1 MKLVIRIECD
11 SWPSHPEEVY
21 VSLENQL
28 VAGNAEDALKGEERM
43 SHVIENPQIQDEVEL
58 AYPIRREIEH
68 IYLQVFNS

>member
-1 MKLVIRIECD
+1 M
-11 SWPSHPEEVY
+11 
-21 VSLENQL
+21 SLENQL

-43 SHVIENPQIQDEVEL
+43 SHVIENPQIQDEVKL